1 MPVSRKELTRVV
13 SGAALL
19 AAAGAPQIVHA
30 QAATPDVA
38 AQIQSLEARLAKQER
53 QLQAQQAELADQHR
67 QIVQQQT
74 VISRQTQQ
82 IDDLGGVRNQ
92 ILRDLRGAGYN
103 VYASSATG
111 HEQSVTAIPP
121 PTAPSSA
128 PPTQI
133 AAAPQQPVG
142 EAPPDERRP
151 QLAAVPPESSVL
163 TPHGKLVIEPQI
175 EYTNTASHILVFRG
189 VEIVPGI
196 QLGVIEAS
204 DTNRAAGSAAID
216 ARYGLTSRLEV
227 ELRVPYLWRA
237 DRISVVQQRD
247 TQITR
252 EISLQ
257 DQDIG
262 DIEFSARYQINQIK
276 PNFPI
281 FIAGLRVKS
290 DTGSN
295 PFTVPRDQFGVEE
308 KLATGSG
315 YWSAEPSIT
324 MLYPT
329 DPAVIYATAS
339 YAYGFEQSIKKTI
352 SGVTINKVEPGDV
365 ATVSMGM
372 GFALN
377 SRFSYSLGYKYA
389 YLWPS
394 AIDFPGDRE
403 RSKSAQVG
411 VVALGFSFRLTDRI
425 WINST
430 YEFGTTADAPNTHI
444 MFRIPITFW

>member
-103 VYASSATG
+103 VYASSAPG
-111 HEQSVTAIPP
+111 PEQSVTAIPP

-133 AAAPQQPVG
+133 AAAPQQPGG
-142 EAPPDERRP
+142 EAPPDARRP

-262 DIEFSARYQINQIK
+262 DIEFSARYQI
-276 PNFPI
+276 
-281 FIAGLRVKS
+281 
-290 DTGSN
+290 
-295 PFTVPRDQFGVEE
+295 TVPRDQFGVEE